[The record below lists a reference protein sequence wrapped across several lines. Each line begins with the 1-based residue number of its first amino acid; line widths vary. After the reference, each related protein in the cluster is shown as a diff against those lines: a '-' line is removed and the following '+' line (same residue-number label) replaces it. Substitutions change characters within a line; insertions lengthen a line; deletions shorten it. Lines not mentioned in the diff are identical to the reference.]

1 MEGASNMNVM
11 EIINVLRD
19 KKTIALMVKNLGILG
34 LSKKEILFLL
44 KGIFI
49 SILNDEFFNMK
60 IKDKN
65 ELVNMLIS
73 EDNLQNIIEF
83 LLNKKCNIK
92 LIKEIL
98 IENPQILLYGDNL
111 NNIFVIYKNQY
122 YKGYVLVNDNDYR
135 SYLQYDMSEFF
146 KNDNPII
153 EAINLSDLMSYSRFN
168 DQYVMKNII
177 QTLYR
182 DDIKKKYNISENDS
196 LTERLKKSEVNY
208 SRKNY
213 YLKR

>member
-1 MEGASNMNVM
+1 MNAM

-83 LLNKKCNIK
+83 LLNKKCNIE

-111 NNIFVIYKNQY
+111 DNAFVIYKNQY

-182 DDIKKKYNISENDS
+182 DDIKKKYDISENDS

>member
-1 MEGASNMNVM
+1 MNAM

-83 LLNKKCNIK
+83 LLNKKCNIE

-111 NNIFVIYKNQY
+111 NNAFVIYKNQY

>member
-1 MEGASNMNVM
+1 MNVM

>member
-1 MEGASNMNVM
+1 MEGASNMNAM

-83 LLNKKCNIK
+83 LLNKKCNIE

-111 NNIFVIYKNQY
+111 NNAFVIYKNQY

>member
-1 MEGASNMNVM
+1 M
-11 EIINVLRD
+11 
-19 KKTIALMVKNLGILG
+19 
-34 LSKKEILFLL
+34 
-44 KGIFI
+44 
-49 SILNDEFFNMK
+49 
-60 IKDKN
+60 
-65 ELVNMLIS
+65 
-73 EDNLQNIIEF
+73 
-83 LLNKKCNIK
+83 
-92 LIKEIL
+92 
-98 IENPQILLYGDNL
+98 